1 MKRKLKGKRKRKAQG
16 RSGSRKR
23 SQCQKPFDTQSENAA
38 RGRVRRR
45 LGEAWTRAGTKTVA
59 RPASSSTSTPL
70 PPSLPLSP
78 PLAFCRLAFGFVAK
92 VLKAFAAIDSRLA
105 TLSPSPSRSLSSPS
119 LGIFLEFHNNYNF
132 VCVFACLGGGGGEG
146 VPASAAGRKLCQPTK
161 SWTRFTEYLWQHAWQ
176 VPFTVNSLPLPDHF
190 HSFSDRRRDWGEAA

>member
-1 MKRKLKGKRKRKAQG
+1 MSFLQNSARWRQSTCKWLVKRKLKGKRKSKAQG
-16 RSGSRKR
+16 RSESRKR

-38 RGRVRRR
+38 RGRVRRC

-59 RPASSSTSTPL
+59 RPASTFPSSTSSSPLL
-70 PPSLPLSP
+70 PPSSPLSL

-105 TLSPSPSRSLSSPS
+105 TLSPSQSLSSPS

-132 VCVFACLGGGGGEG
+132 VCVFACLGG
-146 VPASAAGRKLCQPTK
+146 
-161 SWTRFTEYLWQHAWQ
+161 
-176 VPFTVNSLPLPDHF
+176 
-190 HSFSDRRRDWGEAA
+190 RRRRCTCVGCWQKVVSADKKLNTLYGIFVAACVAGTVYR